1 METMDTSVKIKFLVE
16 MAIQG
21 EISGLALDSVINRLT
36 PTLEKSRQIIR
47 ILLKQFETHQIICTI
62 KASNNG
68 NNLSEDITEINEQ
81 QSNIDEVTFEGN
93 KVFNVTIYIL
103 AQIYDVD
110 ILTGSKNAKFCFFLV
125 GLCPH

>member
-1 METMDTSVKIKFLVE
+1 MV
-16 MAIQG
+16 
-21 EISGLALDSVINRLT
+21 
-36 PTLEKSRQIIR
+36 QIHKEGIWP
-47 ILLKQFETHQIICTI
+47 QIV
-62 KASNNG
+62 S
-68 NNLSEDITEINEQ
+68 LFS
-81 QSNIDEVTFEGN
+81 SNIDEVTFEGN